1 MVTITKKRSGINF
14 FLIEMTMMTTIAL
27 RRNTKKNITPVNYPT
42 YEEECGAC
50 HFPYQP
56 ELLPSGSWKKIMAGL
71 GDHFEEEIEI
81 DTESI
86 LGFLTITIFILD
98 PIDFVSLLK

>member
-1 MVTITKKRSGINF
+1 MMTITKKRSGIKII
-14 FLIEMTMMTTIAL
+14 LIEMTMMTIITL
-27 RRNTKKNITPVNYPT
+27 RRNTKKNITSVNNPT

-71 GDHFEEEIEI
+71 GDHFEEEIDI

-86 LGFLTITIFILD
+86 NAISGYLI
-98 PIDFVSLLK
+98 SNSAE